1 MKDDASNGKNRR
13 LQPDALPN
21 ECMSCGVKALCL
33 GGNLDD
39 WQMMSLAGLVIQ
51 RRRVVPG
58 EVIYE
63 EGARLTNLFTVASG
77 ASKSVLR
84 LADSAQHITNL
95 SFRGDLAG
103 FAGVYSGA
111 YTETQIALENSIV
124 CVIPYRHLLEY
135 IQHDRLVGRQFHRLV
150 SRIMAQRQQ
159 IMIYTASSS
168 AELRV
173 SGFLLWFSDRLAERR
188 QRPTEFSLPVSRNDL
203 AAFIGLRVETVS
215 RAFTR
220 LRELCLIETNGR
232 KICIRDLYALRRLH
246 VVSHSASSNDG

>member
-1 MKDDASNGKNRR
+1 M
-13 LQPDALPN
+13 L
-21 ECMSCGVKALCL
+21 CGVKTLCL
-33 GGNLDD
+33 GGDLDD
-39 WQMMSLAGLVIQ
+39 RQIVGLAGLVVQ
-51 RRRVVPG
+51 KRKVMRG

-63 EGARLTNLFTVASG
+63 EGASFANLFTVASG
-77 ASKSVLR
+77 ALKSVVR
-84 LADSAQHITNL
+84 LEDSAERIANL

-103 FAGVYSGA
+103 FAGAYSGA
-111 YTETQIALENSIV
+111 YTETQIALENCIV
-124 CVIPYRHLLEY
+124 CVIPYPHLLEY
-135 IQHDRLVGRQFHRLV
+135 IHHDRMVGRQFHRLV

-159 IMIYTASSS
+159 AMIYTASSS

-203 AAFIGLRVETVS
+203 ATFVGLRVETVS

-232 KICIRDLYALRRLH
+232 KIRIMDLYALRKLH
-246 VVSHSASSNDG
+246 AGLQHTTSNDA